1 MSGSKHPYLDGIEFV
16 FSDVLKNSQS
26 KSHTCPSYVKDLD
39 EILKKSYYSFDLEH
53 KVIAQ
58 YEELKHKKENE
69 AHVSQ
74 YNNKT
79 SSDNTA
85 TSQFNKFDPDNKTS
99 NARPNNLNTAVNYS
113 SSILKP
119 LPATRKN
126 KDSPTISKGVNLNL
140 EDFEL
145 DNNLDPFSNCELNTI
160 DDKKILLDVFKT
172 TVLTSNTTTST
183 SSKNS
188 QPETQNTIIKE
199 ELVHHNGVKRQTEQV
214 KNKQMLLNQLGDLLT
229 NEVTKN
235 IEKSKPISSNGYSE
249 SIKEEN
255 KNLTNNYSPLVK
267 TPPVAKPR
275 TVPKDNSRSLEEKRK
290 FEETLN
296 KALTSLPQLPT
307 PTARKKAPE
316 PASYPQVTSY
326 QRREGDVQS
335 LLQGLTEEERN
346 FVNNVAQMGFSMQLV
361 LRCLQKFGVDQSK
374 VISRLIKITKLKEK
388 NKLYEYNNIDETLD
402 IYNGDIK
409 KAHKFLEVLLQL
421 SQMGFPQD
429 EIKGVLLLTSG
440 EESLNRDKALQTL
453 MEKKR

>member
-1 MSGSKHPYLDGIEFV
+1 MSGSKHPHLDGIKFI
-16 FSDVLKNSQS
+16 FSDVFKNGQH
-26 KSHTCPSYVKDLD
+26 KSPSCPYVKDLD
-39 EILKKSYYSFDLEH
+39 EILKKAYYSFDVEH
-53 KVIAQ
+53 KAIAQ
-58 YEELKHKKENE
+58 YEKLKLKKENE

-74 YNNKT
+74 YNNQT
-79 SSDNTA
+79 SSDNTT
-85 TSQFNKFDPDNKTS
+85 TSQFNKFDPDNTTS
-99 NARPNNLNTAVNYS
+99 DARPSNFNTAVNYS

-140 EDFEL
+140 QDFEL

-188 QPETQNTIIKE
+188 QPETQNAIVKE
-199 ELVHHNGVKRQTEQV
+199 ELVHHNGAVKHTGQV

-229 NEVTKN
+229 DEVTKSV
-235 IEKSKPISSNGYSE
+235 EKSKPTSSNGYPRST
-249 SIKEEN
+249 KEEN
-255 KNLTNNYSPLVK
+255 KNFTNNYSPLVK

-275 TVPKDNSRSLEEKRK
+275 TAPKDNTRSLEEKRK

-316 PASYPQVTSY
+316 PVSYPVTAY
-326 QRREGDVQS
+326 KRKEGDVQS
-335 LLQGLTEEERN
+335 LLRGLTEEERN
-346 FVNNVAQMGFSMQLV
+346 FVNNVAQMGFSTQLV
-361 LRCLQKFGVDQSK
+361 LRCLQKFGIDQSK
-374 VISRLIKITKLKEK
+374 VVSRLINITKLKEK

-409 KAHKFLEVLLQL
+409 KTHKFLEVLLQL

-453 MEKKR
+453 MDKKR